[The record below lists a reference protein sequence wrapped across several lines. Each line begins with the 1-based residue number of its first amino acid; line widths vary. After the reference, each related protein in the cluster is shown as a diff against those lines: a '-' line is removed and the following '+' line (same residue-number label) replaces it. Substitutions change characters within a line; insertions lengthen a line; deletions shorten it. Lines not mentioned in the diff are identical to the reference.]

1 MTSPLTFGVL
11 DIGTHKIAAVV
22 VELRPGFPP
31 RLLGYGV
38 APSRGMEQGAVVNLP
53 ELSRVVARVMGRALR
68 MAQAKGKSLPIW
80 SNVAT
85 APVKAFNH
93 RGVVG
98 VTQGVVDEQDIQRA
112 EEAAQAVPVE
122 HNQMVLHVLRRGYR
136 LDERPVRYPLGMFG
150 YRLEAE
156 VHIIT
161 VPRTDIY
168 NLQQAIEEAGLTVEG
183 FVLNALAS
191 GEAVLSDAEREMGVV
206 MCDIGA
212 GTTDV
217 AVYADGEVCHV
228 GVVPIGG
235 RHLTQDLSYVLSI
248 PLSEAERL
256 KVRQGY
262 AHPDVVPEDAEWI
275 TIRPFGEGEA
285 VQIHA
290 RDVAAIL
297 EARLRQLLD
306 RVREVVVA
314 SGKEGKLPAGLVLT
328 GGTAHL
334 PGLRH
339 LAMDYLKVPVR
350 IAKPSVPSRWPR
362 PMTGPDFATLV
373 GLMRFARLIYEQ
385 RDATPV
391 SVGEAATWWGR
402 IKRFLV
408 SLLPALAALG
418 AAGGTL
424 FGGPG

>member
-1 MTSPLTFGVL
+1 MTHPATFGVI
-11 DIGTHKIAAVV
+11 DIGTHKVAAVV
-22 VELRPGFPP
+22 VEIKPDWPP
-31 RLLGYGV
+31 RILGYGV
-38 APSRGMEQGAVVNLP
+38 APSRGMDKGTVVNLP
-53 ELSRVVARVMGRALR
+53 ELSRAVARVMGRALR
-68 MAQAKGKSLPIW
+68 MAQVRGRDIFVW

-98 VTQGVVDEQDIQRA
+98 VTQGVVDEQDILRA

-122 HNQMVLHVLRRGYR
+122 HNQTVLHVLRRGYR

-168 NLQQAIEEAGLTVEG
+168 NLKQCIEEAGLQVEG
-183 FVLNALAS
+183 FVLNGLAS
-191 GEAVLSDAEREMGVV
+191 GEAVLSDAERDMGVV
-206 MCDIGA
+206 VCDIGA

-248 PLSEAERL
+248 PLAEAERL
-256 KVRQGY
+256 KVQYGH
-262 AHPDVVPEDAEWI
+262 AHPDMVPEDADWI
-275 TIRPFGEGEA
+275 TIQPFGEGEA

-306 RVREVVVA
+306 KVREVIVA
-314 SGKEGKLPAGLVLT
+314 SGKENMLPAGLVIT
-328 GGTAHL
+328 GGTARL

-339 LAMDYLKVPVR
+339 LTMDYLKMPVR
-350 IAKPSVPSRWPR
+350 IARPSVESRWPK
-362 PMTGPDFATLV
+362 PMMGPEFATLTGV
-373 GLMRFARLIYEQ
+373 LRFAQMVYEQ
-385 RDATPV
+385 KGAVAASTPRG
-391 SVGEAATWWGR
+391 SGWWIR
-402 IKRFLV
+402 LRAFLR
-408 SLLPALAALG
+408 SLLPSLVAVGALG
-418 AAGGTL
+418 SFWMGRG
-424 FGGPG
+424 

>member
-1 MTSPLTFGVL
+1 
-11 DIGTHKIAAVV
+11 
-22 VELRPGFPP
+22 
-31 RLLGYGV
+31 
-38 APSRGMEQGAVVNLP
+38 
-53 ELSRVVARVMGRALR
+53 
-68 MAQAKGKSLPIW
+68 
-80 SNVAT
+80 
-85 APVKAFNH
+85 
-93 RGVVG
+93 
-98 VTQGVVDEQDIQRA
+98 
-112 EEAAQAVPVE
+112 
-122 HNQMVLHVLRRGYR
+122 
-136 LDERPVRYPLGMFG
+136 
-150 YRLEAE
+150 
-156 VHIIT
+156 
-161 VPRTDIY
+161 
-168 NLQQAIEEAGLTVEG
+168 
-183 FVLNALAS
+183 
-191 GEAVLSDAEREMGVV
+191 
-206 MCDIGA
+206 
-212 GTTDV
+212 
-217 AVYADGEVCHV
+217 
-228 GVVPIGG
+228 
-235 RHLTQDLSYVLSI
+235 VLSI

-256 KVRQGY
+256 KVRHGY

-408 SLLPALAALG
+408 SLLPALATLG